1 MLLYLLY
8 IHYDFMLALR
18 NCPLFHCLQEAY
30 VQPVYRLYIKLGL
43 YFVNH
48 GKINVWIEQVY
59 FTVEL
64 ENIVYTTA
72 TQSVSFAEFL
82 LPRSQYLLTFNVHIA
97 TRRFQAAE
105 LH

>member
-1 MLLYLLY
+1 L
-8 IHYDFMLALR
+8 
-18 NCPLFHCLQEAY
+18 E
-30 VQPVYRLYIKLGL
+30 L

-48 GKINVWIEQVY
+48 GKINMWIEQVY

-97 TRRFQAAE
+97 TRRFKQLSCIE
-105 LH
+105 IRVMCYYFVTEGQK